1 MCICVCLCSPEMGRK
16 EYESI
21 QKFSEEACRCF
32 WSKMSILILKEN
44 KNKILFCLFWWGF
57 TSPSTQFRSFRRRS
71 VTLTTL
77 FLDKLPSRS
86 PVLSAQIYV
95 RPSFRVRLTV
105 RETRV
110 VRKVPVGT
118 ARGIRKSTVRSDSVY
133 IYSARRMA
141 TAVWLV
147 LFHTCLKTMAE
158 Y

>member
-1 MCICVCLCSPEMGRK
+1 M
-16 EYESI
+16 
-21 QKFSEEACRCF
+21 
-32 WSKMSILILKEN
+32 
-44 KNKILFCLFWWGF
+44 
-57 TSPSTQFRSFRRRS
+57 
-71 VTLTTL
+71 TLTTL

-118 ARGIRKSTVRSDSVY
+118 ARGLRKSIVRSYSVY

-147 LFHTCLKTMAE
+147 LFHTCLKKMAE